1 MSLVEVAGLEV
12 LGGNPVGLVILSPL
26 EFELSDLQEVTS
38 SLLTFKVLPVNVD
51 RGASDIGV
59 RGGRSLHSSGA

>member
-1 MSLVEVAGLEV
+1 VSLVEVAGLEV

-51 RGASDIGV
+51 RSASDIGV

>member
-1 MSLVEVAGLEV
+1 VSLVEVACLEV
-12 LGGNPVGLVILSPL
+12 LGENPVGLVILSPL

-51 RGASDIGV
+51 RGTSDVGV
-59 RGGRSLHSSGA
+59 RSGRSLHSSRA